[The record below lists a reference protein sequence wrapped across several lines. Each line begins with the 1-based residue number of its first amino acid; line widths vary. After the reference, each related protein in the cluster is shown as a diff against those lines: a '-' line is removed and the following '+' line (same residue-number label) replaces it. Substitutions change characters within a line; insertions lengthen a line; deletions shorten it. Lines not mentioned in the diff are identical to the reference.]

1 MDSGDII
8 SREFFPLNDQT
19 YIGDIYNWMSSRI
32 PEMMLNSAQKLNE
45 DPSFFVARQS
55 TSPSDSLRT
64 YPRLPEDGRIIW
76 QSSIVRILRLVRAS
90 SLPFTGAFAF
100 VGNSRITIWRAH
112 EVYHHPFNS
121 VPGQILGIGN
131 DWFDVSADDGSCAIR
146 VTDATLDT
154 GEDWQVV
161 IRSIRT
167 RLR

>member
-1 MDSGDII
+1 M
-8 SREFFPLNDQT
+8 
-19 YIGDIYNWMSSRI
+19 
-32 PEMMLNSAQKLNE
+32 
-45 DPSFFVARQS
+45 
-55 TSPSDSLRT
+55 
-64 YPRLPEDGRIIW
+64 
-76 QSSIVRILRLVRAS
+76 
-90 SLPFTGAFAF
+90 PFTGAFAF